1 MKFLSL
7 ILLAYCSS
15 CSYNLVQTPLNIEV
29 SLCFG
34 TCLSYN
40 LEVLPNST
48 YVLSDFHKTRLTK
61 GKLNSKQRKSL
72 KSILTRI
79 ALENEKK
86 IFGDLSIRD
95 VSKIKISFNSTAVE
109 INGRSLVPQSYK
121 PLLKWADEFYTTNT
135 SRVPHRTRIKNQK

>member
-1 MKFLSL
+1 MKFLTL

-15 CSYNLVQTPLNIEV
+15 CSYNLVQAPLNIEV
-29 SLCFG
+29 SPCFG

-86 IFGDLSIRD
+86 IFGDPSIRD

-135 SRVPHRTRIKNQK
+135 SRVPQRTRIKNQK

>member
-1 MKFLSL
+1 MKFLPL

-15 CSYNLVQTPLNIEV
+15 CSYNLVQAPLNIEV
-29 SLCFG
+29 SPCFG

-86 IFGDLSIRD
+86 IFGDPSIRD

-135 SRVPHRTRIKNQK
+135 SLVPHRTRIKNQK

>member
-1 MKFLSL
+1 MKFLPL

-29 SLCFG
+29 SPCFG

-72 KSILTRI
+72 KSIVTQI
-79 ALENEKK
+79 ALENEQK
-86 IFGDLSIRD
+86 IFGDPRVRD
-95 VSKIKISFNSTAVE
+95 VSKIKISFNSTVVE

-121 PLLKWADEFYTTNT
+121 PLLKWTDEFYTANT
-135 SRVPHRTRIKNQK
+135 SHVQQRVRVLN